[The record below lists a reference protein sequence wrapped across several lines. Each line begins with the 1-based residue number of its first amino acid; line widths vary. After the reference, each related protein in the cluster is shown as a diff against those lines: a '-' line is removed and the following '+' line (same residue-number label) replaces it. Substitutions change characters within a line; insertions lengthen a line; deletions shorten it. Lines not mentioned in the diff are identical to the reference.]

1 MLWCDRNGDA
11 KNCKGTTRT
20 SVPSTTLQEDP
31 DLSPMTRRQGYNFVN
46 YNFVVP
52 VDGSQSISK
61 FWFEVDEKDGK
72 PATVYNNG
80 GNGYVVEQDQVIFV
94 PTLSRAD
101 ARAITKRG
109 GFSGSNETFT
119 KTYTIVAAVRF
130 FTLIIYCH
138 HVIYTLTKLGS

>member
-1 MLWCDRNGDA
+1 
-11 KNCKGTTRT
+11 
-20 SVPSTTLQEDP
+20 
-31 DLSPMTRRQGYNFVN
+31 MTRRQGYNFVN